1 MSFSSFDFLSTLLHW
16 GIGGTLLVLCVAFVR
31 SFLWPGRRI
40 GKELRQAHAR
50 LAALKAEAAGGII
63 DLSRVA
69 TEVMQGGG
77 LEHCWQE
84 YRHTVHEQTRDDG
97 TGSVVVVRQRATAM
111 ANAFFTEHSLVGT
124 RLHTEFFKHL
134 PGILTGLGIIGTFSG
149 LILGLKGFEVTDDA
163 AVVRNSLATLI
174 QSVGGAFVV
183 SGVAIFFA
191 MLVTFAEKLVINRRY
206 AEIDRLCSLI
216 DSLFDAGAG
225 EEYLKRLVEASET
238 SATQAMQ
245 MKESL
250 VTDLKQV
257 LEEMTQRQVAAM
269 TATSTQLGSQI
280 TASLSEGLKE
290 PLDRISNAVQ
300 TVGGNQGEAVNKLLT
315 DVLSSFSER
324 MEQMFG
330 SQMRGM
336 NEVLQ
341 QTAQSIQA
349 TASRFDQLA
358 ERVEQAGSGAAESM
372 AKRMEDLMASM
383 NARQSEANAQMAAF
397 IDGIKQSIAHGQ
409 GETASAL
416 ESMLARLGEGMDAM
430 VRRLQAQAEADAA
443 SSAAR
448 QAEAAEQMR
457 RSMQE
462 LADSMKAVV
471 HELQK
476 AARDAAGETQS
487 SQKELAQQMRSS
499 MQEMADGMRALVLEM
514 QAAVAA
520 NAGETRAGQQ
530 ALAEQIGHMVQE
542 LGMGMQ
548 ALLEQLKAETASSVG
563 GVRESQ
569 QQVVEQMR
577 QMVQELADSTRS
589 LVLQLQ
595 DETGKAVGGAG
606 KQLQEQ
612 AAGMRAMVQ
621 ELGDSMKELVQR
633 LGAQVIEQGDHNK
646 AGQQELADGVK
657 ALLQQLQGVVAETG
671 AGNRAGV
678 EALAQ
683 HMRDTVAALAT
694 DMKALVQQ
702 LQAAAR
708 DDTER
713 SGVERQR
720 SAEAIQRLLSDLSLR
735 IGELVERL
743 KEQIAAAGRQNQ
755 EGHAELAKL
764 YATWA
769 QAQKQDIERLTGAV
783 SSASQGMR
791 DAVDKLQVGASS
803 SIERMNTGAEK
814 LQGAAERLG
823 DGLDSIRSATA
834 GLDTT
839 AHRFVQAG
847 EGLGQALGAT
857 QQVLADQRQVRDAL
871 AAMVADL
878 NATVDNAKREA
889 SLTRDLV
896 EGLGVASQRLV
907 DAQRTAE
914 NYLDGVSDVLAQA
927 HTEFAANLTNTLRTG
942 NAQFHQE
949 LSQAVNLL
957 KGSIQ
962 ELGDALEQL
971 PSAA

>member
-1 MSFSSFDFLSTLLHW
+1 MSTATFDILSTLLHW
-16 GIGGTLLVLCVAFVR
+16 GIGTLLLLLCAAFGY
-31 SFLWPGRRI
+31 FFFWPGWRL
-40 GKELRQAHAR
+40 GEQLAHAHAK
-50 LAALKAEAAGGII
+50 LAAIKAQGPVLEL
-63 DLSRVA
+63 DRVA
-69 TEVMQGGG
+69 DEVMADGA
-77 LEHCWQE
+77 LAHCWQE
-84 YRHTVHEQTRDDG
+84 YRDTLHAQKQLDG
-97 TGSVVVVRQRATAM
+97 MGTLQVVRWRATAM
-111 ANAFFTEHSLVGT
+111 ANAFFTEQSLVDT

-149 LILGLKGFEVTDDA
+149 LILGLQGFQVTDDA
-163 AVVRNSLATLI
+163 QVVRNSLATLI

-183 SGVAIFFA
+183 SGIAIALA
-191 MLVTFAEKLVINRRY
+191 MAATFAEKVVINRRY
-206 AEIDRLCSLI
+206 AQVERLCGLI

-225 EEYLKRLVEASET
+225 EEYLQRLVEASET

-257 LEEMTQRQVAAM
+257 LHDVTQQQIAAV
-269 TATSTQLGSQI
+269 TATSAELGARI
-280 TASLSEGLKE
+280 AASLSEGLKE

-336 NEVLQ
+336 NEVLR

-358 ERVEQAGSGAAESM
+358 ERVEQAGSGAADAM

-383 NARQSEANAQMAAF
+383 NARQGEANAQMAAF
-397 IDGIKQSIAHGQ
+397 IDNIKQSIARGQ

-416 ESMLARLGEGMDAM
+416 DSMLARLSESMDAM
-430 VRRLQAQAEADAA
+430 VRRLQAQAESDAA
-443 SSAAR
+443 ASAAR

-457 RSMQE
+457 RAMQE
-462 LADSMKAVV
+462 LADSMKVV
-471 HELQK
+471 VQELQK
-476 AARDAAGETQS
+476 AARDAADETQS
-487 SQKELAQQMRSS
+487 SQKEAAQQMRGS
-499 MQEMADGMRALVLEM
+499 MQDMAEGMRALVLEM
-514 QAAVAA
+514 QAAAAA

-530 ALAEQIGHMVQE
+530 LLAEQIGGMVRE
-542 LGMGMQ
+542 LGTGMQ
-548 ALLEQLKAETASSVG
+548 SLLEQLKAETASSVG

-569 QQVVEQMR
+569 QQVVGQMR
-577 QMVQELADSTRS
+577 QMVQDLAESMRS

-606 KQLQEQ
+606 KQLEDQ

-621 ELGDSMKELVQR
+621 ELGEGMKELVQR
-633 LGAQVIEQGDHNK
+633 LGAQVVEQGDQNK
-646 AGQQELADGVK
+646 AGQQALADGVK
-657 ALLQQLQGVVAETG
+657 ALLEQLQGVVAETG
-671 AGNRAGV
+671 AGNRAGA

-708 DDTER
+708 DDAER
-713 SGVERQR
+713 NGAERQR
-720 SAEAIQRLLSDLSLR
+720 SAEAMQRLLSDLSMR
-735 IGELVERL
+735 IGNLVERL

-755 EGHAELAKL
+755 EGHAELARL

-769 QAQKQDIERLTGAV
+769 QSQKQDIERLTGAV
-783 SSASQGMR
+783 SGASQGMR
-791 DAVDKLQVGASS
+791 DAVDKLQAGASS
-803 SIERMNTGAEK
+803 SIDRMNTGAEK

-823 DGLDSIRSATA
+823 DGLDSIRAATT

-839 AHRFVQAG
+839 SQRFVQAG

-857 QQVLADQRQVRDAL
+857 QQVLGDQRQVRDAL

-878 NATVDNAKREA
+878 NTTVDNARREA
-889 SLTRDLV
+889 SLTRELV

-914 NYLDGVSDVLAQA
+914 DYLDGVSDVLAQA
-927 HTEFAANLTNTLRTG
+927 HTEFAANITSTLRTG